1 MAEAEVVAAEVVA
14 AVQAAPEVARVPQEV
29 VPFLIHQV
37 AQGTLRSSSTV
48 PLTTTTATHII
59 ILSMSVPTTV
69 TIIVQ

>member
-1 MAEAEVVAAEVVA
+1 MAAEVVAAEVVA
-14 AVQAAPEVARVPQEV
+14 AVQAAPEVAPVPQEV
-29 VPFLIHQV
+29 VPFLIHQE
-37 AQGTLRSSSTV
+37 ARDTLRSSSIV